1 MSNNLQL
8 VIPKMLKSVGC
19 GSKKKKKN
27 RVNLPKNRHFV
38 PSDIDSSLLKIF

>member
-19 GSKKKKKN
+19 GSKKKK
-27 RVNLPKNRHFV
+27 RVELICQKT
-38 PSDIDSSLLKIF
+38 DTLYLLISTALF